1 MHLGELVQMDGSHHA
16 WFEDRGLR
24 CCLMVMVDDATE
36 RTLAWMSGQCKK
48 QDLTLSP
55 ITSYGYGITYS
66 FKQTEKA
73 AFDSVVFNPVDLGC
87 REGSRIIFRVHL
99 R

>member
-36 RTLAWMSGQCKK
+36 RTLAWMSGQFKK
-48 QDLTLSP
+48 QDLTLSS
-55 ITSYGYGITYS
+55 IASYGYGITYS